1 MITKR
6 PDTENENVFDE
17 HGLLKPGATYR
28 VPMQFRD
35 ERTVFNDAAL
45 HRPGYRRMP
54 TPAADSR
61 EAGIAAACA
70 FNRTH
75 AYFDH
80 EIAERSRWKGGPQ
93 VGDPCVVDGKHG
105 RLVDENGTLVFRA
118 HSPETARAELETA
131 YADAES
137 YPPSAEGTACTIRQP
152 TDGAHEGAPG
162 IVKNGICVPIAAQGE
177 TGDAEYDQQVRTARQ
192 QIHDA
197 RELAYVLKDIEDR
210 HAWRL
215 K

>member
-1 MITKR
+1 MWR
-6 PDTENENVFDE
+6 
-17 HGLLKPGATYR
+17 
-28 VPMQFRD
+28 
-35 ERTVFNDAAL
+35 
-45 HRPGYRRMP
+45 
-54 TPAADSR
+54 PAASWPTAR
-61 EAGIAAACA
+61 ACPTCSGEPPLTCIESCRA
-70 FNRTH
+70 PSLPTCQLSFQPSSIWR
-75 AYFDH
+75 
-80 EIAERSRWKGGPQ
+80 
-93 VGDPCVVDGKHG
+93 DGKHG